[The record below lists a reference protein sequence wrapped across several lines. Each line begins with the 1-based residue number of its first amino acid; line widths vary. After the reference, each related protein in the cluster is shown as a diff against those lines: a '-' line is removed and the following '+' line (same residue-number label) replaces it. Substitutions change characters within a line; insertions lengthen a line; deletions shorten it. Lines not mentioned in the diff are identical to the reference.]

1 MTREEK
7 MNNRREAGKTCTYK
21 PNPFK
26 KGTWE
31 YRMEARKRAEKNVS
45 HKTPFARWISI
56 MAKLENQLEADRKA
70 TKEKKEVKKSKTNI
84 PKQ

>member
-7 MNNRREAGKTCTYK
+7 MNKRREAGKTYTYK

-31 YRMEARKRAEKNVS
+31 YHMEARKRAEKN
-45 HKTPFARWISI
+45 
-56 MAKLENQLEADRKA
+56 
-70 TKEKKEVKKSKTNI
+70 KKVKVVNA
-84 PKQ
+84 

>member
-1 MTREEK
+1 MAREEK
-7 MNNRREAGKTCTYK
+7 MNKRREAGKTYTYK

-45 HKTPFARWISI
+45 HKTPFARWTSI
-56 MAKLENQLEADRKA
+56 MAKLENQLA
-70 TKEKKEVKKSKTNI
+70 KEKTEKSKKAKVVNA
-84 PKQ
+84 

>member
-7 MNNRREAGKTCTYK
+7 MNKRRETGKTYTYK

-45 HKTPFARWISI
+45 HKTPFARWTSI
-56 MAKLENQLEADRKA
+56 MAKMENQLEAERKA
-70 TKEKKEVKKSKTNI
+70 AKEKKEAKKSKTNI
-84 PKQ
+84 SKQ